1 MIWDPLLDIVQIH
14 DRNKFCL
21 KLFVTLGNKLLHFK
35 RLRLDLANSA
45 TNKEI
50 FSVTPTI
57 PCIYLTVQGY
67 VRMYNTNP

>member
-35 RLRLDLANSA
+35 RLRWDLANSA

-57 PCIYLTVQGY
+57 PVYIFNSSGICAY
-67 VRMYNTNP
+67 V